1 MNLNLTVLNREDVK
15 NEIKYM
21 TGDPFLH
28 FLTLS
33 TFYTQISRIFSNSIF
48 IINFLLKFE
57 LKTAID
63 LEF

>member
-48 IINFLLKFE
+48 IINF
-57 LKTAID
+57 
-63 LEF
+63 